1 LLPAAPSVPRPSRTR
16 LLLVLIPLLL
26 LVVAGIGLALFFLL
40 RPSAPA
46 TIPLARYMPPK
57 GAMTASFELPIGD
70 GAEKWAPLLDLL
82 RDIPGFREAERS
94 LARPFPE
101 VDIDLKRDIEPWLG
115 RTGALCF
122 PDLASLFETVTDT
135 LVPSTP
141 LPADL
146 ASLEPIFSETSP
158 QSPEASTP
166 PILLALEVRDPGAFR
181 AFLERLRR
189 ELAEAH
195 IRMEE
200 DRYGSNTVFA
210 LPGRDLYFSLRDEQ
224 VLLLSNARATLEEA
238 LDREERDSL
247 AGDPTYRPLLRRLP
261 ADGVAYGYLSTQD
274 ILPEAAG
281 PQQVL
286 LADLG
291 PQAMAYA
298 VVIEPEGLRLVYA
311 LSMDLKALDEAG
323 LGDMYRDAQTA
334 NSERAFYLLPRKSL
348 LVFSSRNLLH
358 LWEAVLQTLQRT
370 DPRAYREL
378 RDNLQQMALAGLD
391 LESLLSQMEGEYAL
405 FLNLD
410 REEGI
415 PVGGD
420 LFLHFGL
427 VVEVGDADQVR
438 QSMRRLETLLAL
450 GGGGSFSEMEIGG
463 ITARVLQ
470 GPQGEGLAPG
480 YAFVDNFLVIASD
493 ESAIRLVDQARR
505 QAGERL
511 AASEA
516 FRSTLEGLPESRS
529 TLLFLDLASLLK
541 TLSASIPP
549 QQWEGVGPGLRLLL
563 RLDGLGLALGA
574 GRPGD
579 EVFTF
584 TLFLHWTR

>member
-1 LLPAAPSVPRPSRTR
+1 
-16 LLLVLIPLLL
+16 
-26 LVVAGIGLALFFLL
+26 
-40 RPSAPA
+40 
-46 TIPLARYMPPK
+46 
-57 GAMTASFELPIGD
+57 
-70 GAEKWAPLLDLL
+70 
-82 RDIPGFREAERS
+82 
-94 LARPFPE
+94 
-101 VDIDLKRDIEPWLG
+101 
-115 RTGALCF
+115 
-122 PDLASLFETVTDT
+122 
-135 LVPSTP
+135 
-141 LPADL
+141 
-146 ASLEPIFSETSP
+146 
-158 QSPEASTP
+158 
-166 PILLALEVRDPGAFR
+166 
-181 AFLERLRR
+181 
-189 ELAEAH
+189 
-195 IRMEE
+195 
-200 DRYGSNTVFA
+200 
-210 LPGRDLYFSLRDEQ
+210 
-224 VLLLSNARATLEEA
+224 
-238 LDREERDSL
+238 
-247 AGDPTYRPLLRRLP
+247 
-261 ADGVAYGYLSTQD
+261 
-274 ILPEAAG
+274 
-281 PQQVL
+281 
-286 LADLG
+286 
-291 PQAMAYA
+291 
-298 VVIEPEGLRLVYA
+298 LRLVYA

-470 GPQGEGLAPG
+470 GPQVEGLAPG

-493 ESAIRLVDQARR
+493 EPAIRLVAQARR

-516 FRSTLEGLPESRS
+516 FRSTLEGLPGSRS
-529 TLLFLDLASLLK
+529 TLLFLDLASLLE
-541 TLSASIPP
+541 TLSASVPP
-549 QQWEGVGPGLRLLL
+549 RQWAEAGPGLRLLL

>member
-1 LLPAAPSVPRPSRTR
+1 LLPAVPSVPRPSRTR

-115 RTGALCF
+115 RTGALSF

-247 AGDPTYRPLLRRLP
+247 AGDPTYRTLLRRLP

-378 RDNLQQMALAGLD
+378 RGNLQQMALAGLD

-470 GPQGEGLAPG
+470 GPQVEGLTPG
-480 YAFVDNFLVIASD
+480 YAFVDDFLVIASD
-493 ESAIRLVDQARR
+493 EPAIRLVAQARR

-516 FRSTLEGLPESRS
+516 FRSTLEGLPGSRS
-529 TLLFLDLASLLK
+529 TLLFLDLASLLE

-549 QQWEGVGPGLRLLL
+549 RQWAEAGPGLRLLL